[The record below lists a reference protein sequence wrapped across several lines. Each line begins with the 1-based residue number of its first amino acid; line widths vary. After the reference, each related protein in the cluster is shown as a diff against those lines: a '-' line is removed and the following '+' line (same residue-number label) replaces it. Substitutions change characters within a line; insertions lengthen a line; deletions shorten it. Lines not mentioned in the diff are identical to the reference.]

1 MVKTPINHGTNY
13 LSTGAGF
20 LPSTVVIIDLEMGFS
35 IVNNPAIG
43 VFCTP
48 ILGNPKKTPIIPS
61 FTTHGLYSPILV
73 VILEGETMINHWMSG
88 HPSYYKP

>member
-1 MVKTPINHGTNY
+1 
-13 LSTGAGF
+13 
-20 LPSTVVIIDLEMGFS
+20 MGFS

-48 ILGNPKKTPIIPS
+48 ILGNSHITNDPKFHHTWVALP
-61 FTTHGLYSPILV
+61 HL

-88 HPSYYKP
+88 DPSYYKP